1 VTQARPDIDTDGFPL
16 FPPLPGGLEV
26 PITARSLP
34 RLVASLNTG
43 VLTAEIEEVAGMV
56 VFVDRQPVD
65 GMALRGGRRVTGAD
79 ALDEIADVPV
89 ESLSY
94 RELPRELAAVLGSYF
109 LPTEVSEVPA
119 ARVLPE
125 AFLLSLARPDGRGC
139 VLVRAGGETGLVFLA
154 AGQVVLALRA
164 GAGDMGGLETISEL
178 LADPEARLWARLG
191 PLPEDFPHPGEVAP
205 SPAGGQAPVSAP
217 AVPAPQPTLQPAPQP
232 VPAVQPPP
240 PSPAPAEP
248 AWTPA
253 AVSPVTSEPVDRV
266 LERVLER
273 VRQRLGRHSAAV
285 EEVFRNAPQ
294 TADGLRSAAESVRG
308 LHIRLVSPATLEGIA
323 DDAIAILHGRSV

>member
-1 VTQARPDIDTDGFPL
+1 MTQARPDIDTDGFPL
-16 FPPLPGGLEV
+16 FPPLPGGPEV

-34 RLVASLNTG
+34 RLVSSLNTG
-43 VLTAEIEEVAGMV
+43 VLTAETEEVAGMV

-89 ESLSY
+89 ERLSY
-94 RELPRELAAVLGSYF
+94 RELPRELAGVLGSYF
-109 LPTEVSEVPA
+109 LPTEVWEVPA
-119 ARVLPE
+119 ARVIPE
-125 AFLLSLARPDGRGC
+125 AFVRSLARPDGRGC
-139 VLVRAGGETGLVFLA
+139 VLVRTGGETGLVFLA

-191 PLPEDFPHPGEVAP
+191 ALPEDFPHPGEVAP
-205 SPAGGQAPVSAP
+205 SPRGDQAPGSAP
-217 AVPAPQPTLQPAPQP
+217 MVAAPLPVPQPTA
-232 VPAVQPPP
+232 AVQSPPP
-240 PSPAPAEP
+240 PPPPAAPETAWPPAESSPVTAEP
-248 AWTPA
+248 A
-253 AVSPVTSEPVDRV
+253 EGV

-285 EEVFRNAPQ
+285 EEVFQNAPQ

-308 LHIRLVSPATLEGIA
+308 LRIRLVSQTTLEEIA
-323 DDAIAILHGRSV
+323 DDAISLLDGRSV